1 MSKIEKVRAREVLDS
16 RGNPTVQ
23 ADVLLDC
30 GSIGSAIVPSGAST
44 GENEAVELR
53 DGGERYL
60 GKGVLTAV
68 NAVNTEI
75 AAEIV
80 GRDASNQRGVD
91 EAMIALDGTENKSR
105 MGANSILAVS
115 LALAKAAA
123 ASYRMPLY
131 QYVGGSNVR
140 VMPAPGMNIINGGA
154 HADNPMDFQ
163 EFMVMP
169 ISATSMAESIRM
181 GAEVFHTLRKELSA
195 AGHQTNV
202 GDEGG
207 FAPNVANAREAMDF
221 IMRAIEKAGYKP
233 GVDLA
238 FVLDPAPSEFWKD
251 GAYHYE
257 GEGLVRS
264 VEEHVAYLG
273 ELVRDYPIISI
284 EDPCAE
290 FDRAGWQSI
299 TKDLGSQI
307 QLTGDDNF
315 CTNINLLNDGIANG
329 IANSVLVKI
338 NQIGTLTESL
348 DVVER
353 AHKAGYTVV
362 MSHRSG
368 ETEDTTVADLAVAT
382 GCGQIKTGS
391 LSRSDRTAKYNRLI
405 NIEEELGGRAIY
417 GDQHFLSS
425 LKWSK

>member
-75 AAEIV
+75 AAEII

-91 EAMIALDGTENKSR
+91 EAMIALDGTKNKSR

-131 QYVGGSNVR
+131 QYIGGSNVR
-140 VMPAPGMNIINGGA
+140 TMPAPGMNIINGGA

-169 ISATSMAESIRM
+169 INATSMAESIRM

-221 IMRAIEKAGYKP
+221 IMRSIEKAGYKP

-264 VEEHVAYLG
+264 VEEHVAYLA

-315 CTNINLLNDGIANG
+315 CTNIDLLNDGIENG

-405 NIEEELGGRAIY
+405 NIEEELGSRAIY

-425 LKWSK
+425 LKWSN